1 MKKILFVDDEP
12 AVLDGLE
19 DSLRKFRRRWDMT
32 FACGGDAAISKM
44 TDSNYDVV
52 VSDVRMPGLSGIEV
66 LQYAKDNH
74 PNAVRIALTGYAD
87 EDNTIKLTE
96 LAQRYLTKP
105 CAVDEL
111 DEVISRDTGL
121 IEAFDNPIVQEL
133 AGAAGRL
140 PAGEN
145 VQGKLL
151 ESINSSD
158 SSVHDIANLV
168 EEDLALTA
176 KILQLANSSFFRRQ
190 VSVVSA
196 RQAVTHLGLEVI
208 RSLLLADQLFEKS
221 KDIPKMDY
229 FDVSAMQKHS
239 QLCSSIAKEI
249 APASECSSALMTA
262 GLLHDVGKIIIAI
275 ERPEVV
281 ASLVSVQDGAP
292 YTWASSAAERDILGC
307 THAEI
312 GGYFLNLWGVPTSV
326 VEAVTFHDTPSAIFS
341 HELDIVGVV
350 HISNYLAHWAVEKE
364 PSDVVESK
372 LDHDFLERIAMSDKL
387 DEWKSVARDVA
398 AELGY

>member
-87 EDNTIKLTE
+87 ENNTIKLTE

-133 AGAAGRL
+133 AC
-140 PAGEN
+140 
-145 VQGKLL
+145 LL
-151 ESINSSD
+151 YTSPSPRD
-158 SSVHDIANLV
+158 
-168 EEDLALTA
+168 
-176 KILQLANSSFFRRQ
+176 KRQ
-190 VSVVSA
+190 S
-196 RQAVTHLGLEVI
+196 RM
-208 RSLLLADQLFEKS
+208 
-221 KDIPKMDY
+221 P
-229 FDVSAMQKHS
+229 
-239 QLCSSIAKEI
+239 
-249 APASECSSALMTA
+249 SSA
-262 GLLHDVGKIIIAI
+262 
-275 ERPEVV
+275 
-281 ASLVSVQDGAP
+281 
-292 YTWASSAAERDILGC
+292 
-307 THAEI
+307 
-312 GGYFLNLWGVPTSV
+312 
-326 VEAVTFHDTPSAIFS
+326 
-341 HELDIVGVV
+341 
-350 HISNYLAHWAVEKE
+350 
-364 PSDVVESK
+364 
-372 LDHDFLERIAMSDKL
+372 
-387 DEWKSVARDVA
+387 
-398 AELGY
+398 

>member
-12 AVLDGLE
+12 AVLGGLE
-19 DSLRKFRRRWDMT
+19 VSLRKFSRRWDMT

-44 TDSNYDVV
+44 ADSNYDVV
-52 VSDVRMPGLSGIEV
+52 VSDVGMPGLSGMDV
-66 LQYAKDNH
+66 LRHAKKKH

-87 EDNTIKLTE
+87 DKNTIMLTE
-96 LAQRYLTKP
+96 VAQRCLIKP
-105 CAVDEL
+105 CAVDEI
-111 DEVISRDTGL
+111 DAVISRDTGL

-140 PAGEN
+140 PAGAN

-151 ESINSSD
+151 ESINSKD
-158 SSVHDIANLV
+158 SSVYDIASLV

-190 VSVVSA
+190 VPVVSA
-196 RQAVTHLGLEVI
+196 RQAITHLGLEVI
-208 RSLLLADQLFEKS
+208 RSLLLADQIFEKS

-229 FDVSAMQKHS
+229 FDVPAIQQHS

-249 APASECSSALMTA
+249 TPESECSSAAMTA
-262 GLLHDVGKIIIAI
+262 GLLHDVGKLIIAI

-281 ASLVSVQDGAP
+281 AALVGVRDGAP
-292 YTWASSAAERDILGC
+292 NTWVSSAAERDILGC
-307 THAEI
+307 THSEI

-350 HISNYLAHWAVEKE
+350 HISNYLAHLAVEKE
-364 PSDVVESK
+364 ANDVVESK
-372 LDHDFLERIAMSDKL
+372 LDHDFLEDIAMSDKL
-387 DEWKSVARDVA
+387 DEWKFVARDVA
-398 AELGY
+398 AALSY